1 MTEIYETQS
10 ERTDLPLVVMPS
22 VLDSMIEPIKA
33 QFPALHDVARVRM
46 FEEFTSDEATIAER
60 LKDAD
65 ALLVGGYHISDDLL
79 RTISEQG
86 HVKCIV
92 FCGTG
97 VASYLNLDKA
107 RELKIR
113 VCNAEHY
120 GDHAVAEHTFALLF
134 ELIRRVG
141 QLDKDVKAGNW
152 AWTGG
157 DGLQLAGRRMGIIGL
172 GGIMGGRTGII
183 IAFVIAMIMNVGSY
197 WYSDKIVLSMYQA
210 RELSE
215 DEAPMLHR
223 MVAELSANAG
233 IPKPRV
239 CVIPEDA
246 PNAFATGRDPE
257 HGVVAV
263 TDGIMRILS
272 PEELRGVIAHEIG
285 HIANRDILIQTIAGV
300 LASVIV
306 SIANFMQF
314 AAIFGGSSNDEE
326 GGTNPIAAFLL
337 AILAP
342 IAASIIQ
349 MAISRSREYLADET
363 GARICGQPLALA
375 GALHKLGVASGQIPM
390 QNGNPSTEQMFIVS
404 PLFGFGGGS
413 MANLFSTHPPLEERI
428 ARLQEMSRQ
437 AR

>member
-79 RTISEQG
+79 RTISGQG

-152 AWTGG
+152 AWASG

-172 GGIMGGRTGII
+172 AASAPPWPASPAPRHGGRRMEFACAAR
-183 IAFVIAMIMNVGSY
+183 AFRTLRCHSGRRSQQAHRNQRRHLRPSAAEQRHARHRHRREPCACEARHPVHQHRPLRSHRIPVRCLPDCKRAMF
-197 WYSDKIVLSMYQA
+197 
-210 RELSE
+210 
-215 DEAPMLHR
+215 P
-223 MVAELSANAG
+223 
-233 IPKPRV
+233 PR
-239 CVIPEDA
+239 
-246 PNAFATGRDPE
+246 
-257 HGVVAV
+257 
-263 TDGIMRILS
+263 
-272 PEELRGVIAHEIG
+272 
-285 HIANRDILIQTIAGV
+285 
-300 LASVIV
+300 
-306 SIANFMQF
+306 
-314 AAIFGGSSNDEE
+314 
-326 GGTNPIAAFLL
+326 
-337 AILAP
+337 
-342 IAASIIQ
+342 
-349 MAISRSREYLADET
+349 
-363 GARICGQPLALA
+363 
-375 GALHKLGVASGQIPM
+375 
-390 QNGNPSTEQMFIVS
+390 STC
-404 PLFGFGGGS
+404 
-413 MANLFSTHPPLEERI
+413 ST
-428 ARLQEMSRQ
+428 MSR
-437 AR
+437 

>member
-79 RTISEQG
+79 RTISGQG

-152 AWTGG
+152 AWASG

-172 GGIMGGRTGII
+172 GGIGSTVAGIARAARIMTAKRYRVRLEYPQLARFQQILAQLGG
-183 IAFVIAMIMNVGSY
+183 S
-197 WYSDKIVLSMYQA
+197 Q
-210 RELSE
+210 E
-215 DEAPMLHR
+215 DESYA
-223 MVAELSANAG
+223 VNVELTAVVPQDDCARFEERVREAFNA
-233 IPKPRV
+233 
-239 CVIPEDA
+239 A
-246 PNAFATGRDPE
+246 
-257 HGVVAV
+257 VV
-263 TDGIMRILS
+263 
-272 PEELRGVIAHEIG
+272 P
-285 HIANRDILIQTIAGV
+285 
-300 LASVIV
+300 
-306 SIANFMQF
+306 
-314 AAIFGGSSNDEE
+314 
-326 GGTNPIAAFLL
+326 
-337 AILAP
+337 AP
-342 IAASIIQ
+342 IDMVNIPV
-349 MAISRSREYLADET
+349 
-363 GARICGQPLALA
+363 PLA
-375 GALHKLGVASGQIPM
+375 
-390 QNGNPSTEQMFIVS
+390 
-404 PLFGFGGGS
+404 
-413 MANLFSTHPPLEERI
+413 
-428 ARLQEMSRQ
+428 
-437 AR
+437 

>member
-79 RTISEQG
+79 RTISGQG

-152 AWTGG
+152 AWASG

-172 GGIMGGRTGII
+172 GGIGSTVAGIVQTI
-183 IAFVIAMIMNVGSY
+183 L
-197 WYSDKIVLSMYQA
+197 WDERRIVPVSTLLDGEYGEHDVFLGVPTELRA
-210 RELSE
+210 NGANEIVELDLSE
-215 DEAPMLHR
+215 DERAKLHHS
-223 MVAELSANAG
+223 AELV
-233 IPKPRV
+233 R
-239 CVIPEDA
+239 
-246 PNAFATGRDPE
+246 E
-257 HGVVAV
+257 HC
-263 TDGIMRILS
+263 
-272 PEELRGVIAHEIG
+272 
-285 HIANRDILIQTIAGV
+285 
-300 LASVIV
+300 
-306 SIANFMQF
+306 
-314 AAIFGGSSNDEE
+314 E
-326 GGTNPIAAFLL
+326 GLL
-337 AILAP
+337 
-342 IAASIIQ
+342 
-349 MAISRSREYLADET
+349 
-363 GARICGQPLALA
+363 
-375 GALHKLGVASGQIPM
+375 
-390 QNGNPSTEQMFIVS
+390 
-404 PLFGFGGGS
+404 
-413 MANLFSTHPPLEERI
+413 
-428 ARLQEMSRQ
+428 
-437 AR
+437 